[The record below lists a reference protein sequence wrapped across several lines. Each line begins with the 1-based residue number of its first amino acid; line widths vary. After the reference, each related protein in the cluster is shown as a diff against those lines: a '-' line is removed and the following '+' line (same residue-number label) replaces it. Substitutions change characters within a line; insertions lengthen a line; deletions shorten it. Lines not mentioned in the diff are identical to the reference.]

1 MLNKKWFVMTIV
13 LQLHVHAL
21 DNNSSQFISLC
32 AMVHS
37 EKYYLFCNW
46 EVKSMTWWIL
56 PF

>member
-21 DNNSSQFISLC
+21 DNNSNQFISLC

-46 EVKSMTWWIL
+46 EVKSMT
-56 PF
+56 